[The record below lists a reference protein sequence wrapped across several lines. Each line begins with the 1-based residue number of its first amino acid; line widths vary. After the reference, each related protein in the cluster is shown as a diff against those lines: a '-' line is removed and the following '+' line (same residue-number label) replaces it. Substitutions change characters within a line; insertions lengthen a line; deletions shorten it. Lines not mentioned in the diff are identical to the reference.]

1 MTFSFQNSTNDLAVN
16 NQQNS
21 IRQAFQLWSDYG
33 SINFTEV
40 LNGGDIQIG
49 FAVRDHGDGFP
60 FDGTNGVLAHAFF
73 PPPNGGG
80 FSGQVHFDDDELWTD
95 LPQLFGTQ
103 PIDLVTVA
111 AHEIGHALG
120 LGHSNVQCALMNPFY
135 NGSHRYLSQ
144 DDIDGIQSIY
154 GNRGTVSSNNA
165 NCLGGTY
172 FINNLAVGANV
183 NWQSSNNLIAT
194 VININ
199 NQGFITRVGNA
210 SGIIRL
216 TAIITLPCGTIV
228 TEFADII
235 IGSPAPTY
243 INYSID
249 PLVACN
255 EVLVSTNYV
264 MGSTYTWSFFK
275 QPYNGNNLV
284 QFPNSPASKKLTLT
298 QGSGTYNIGVTAD
311 NICGSS
317 NVTFISVPITC
328 TTAGVHSIIK
338 PSTTATASI
347 SEDNVAA
354 KAIIAPEVYPNPA
367 TNSLTIAV
375 PLLEG
380 KQQHYN
386 SVSLFDMNGKEVKKL
401 TLTAQVTTI
410 DISNLSSGTYVVKIF
425 DGKQTVI
432 KKIIK
437 N

>member
-1 MTFSFQNSTNDLAVN
+1 M
-16 NQQNS
+16 
-21 IRQAFQLWSDYG
+21 
-33 SINFTEV
+33 
-40 LNGGDIQIG
+40 
-49 FAVRDHGDGFP
+49 
-60 FDGTNGVLAHAFF
+60 
-73 PPPNGGG
+73 
-80 FSGQVHFDDDELWTD
+80 
-95 LPQLFGTQ
+95 
-103 PIDLVTVA
+103 A

-338 PSTTATASI
+338 PSTIATASI

-367 TNSLTIAV
+367 TNNFTVAV
-375 PLLEG
+375 PLLAG
-380 KQQHYN
+380 KQQYN
-386 SVSLFDMNGKEVKKL
+386 NSLSLFDMYGKEVKKL

-425 DGKQTVI
+425 YGKQTVI